1 MFVKQIDLKTALEL
15 AARGNEVLVLV
26 PGADGDWANMQA
38 STLQK
43 MLDGVLFFRREP
55 AMELSLVEAEQSPP
69 PHEKEEGNFDGYR
82 KIDRLKERRMEHEKD
97 CRGAEGQRGNRV

>member
-1 MFVKQIDLKTALEL
+1 MFVKQINLKMALEL

-38 STLQK
+38 GTLQK

-55 AMELSLVEAEQSPP
+55 AMKLPLVEAEQSPP
-69 PHEKEEGNFDGYR
+69 HEKEEGNLDGYR